1 MIRRILIA
9 ALIIPVIACGEP
21 TATVAAER
29 FTGSWRSVTAPNE
42 HLRLT
47 IARSLVSDDMLS
59 ARITFSGVAW
69 EGPARI
75 EGDSLIMDITT
86 AAISGAAVIA
96 HPGDGGALRVRV
108 ESNAAAPILA
118 TFVRQE

>member
-1 MIRRILIA
+1 MIRRTLIA
-9 ALIIPVIACGEP
+9 ALIVPFLACREP
-21 TATVAAER
+21 TATVSAER

-47 IARSLVSDDMLS
+47 IARSLVPGVMLS

-75 EGDSLIMDITT
+75 EGDSLIMDLTT
-86 AAISGAAVIA
+86 AAVSGATVIA
-96 HPGDGGALRVRV
+96 HPGDNGALRVRV
-108 ESNAAAPILA
+108 ESNTAAPILA

>member
-1 MIRRILIA
+1 MIRRALIA
-9 ALIIPVIACGEP
+9 ALIIIACREP

-47 IARSLVSDDMLS
+47 ISRRPVSGGMLS

-69 EGPARI
+69 EGLARI
-75 EGDSLIMDITT
+75 EPT
-86 AAISGAAVIA
+86 
-96 HPGDGGALRVRV
+96 P
-108 ESNAAAPILA
+108 
-118 TFVRQE
+118 

>member
-29 FTGSWRSVTAPNE
+29 FTGSWRSVAAPNE

>member
-108 ESNAAAPILA
+108 ESNASAPILA

>member
-118 TFVRQE
+118 TFVRGE